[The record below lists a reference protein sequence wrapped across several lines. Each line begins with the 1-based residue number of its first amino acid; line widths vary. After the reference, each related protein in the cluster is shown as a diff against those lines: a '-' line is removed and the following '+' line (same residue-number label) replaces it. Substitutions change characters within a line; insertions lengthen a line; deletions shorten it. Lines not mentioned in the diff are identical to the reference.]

1 MRKSTL
7 LKAIAP
13 TLVLFST
20 QTMALPF
27 QSIDPR
33 SLGMGGV
40 GVASGTSANA
50 SFMNPA
56 LLAAA
61 HKDEDFSLEF
71 LGGVRIQDP
80 DSLIDE
86 VGNYQNN
93 DLESQLTDA
102 INRFNQINSSSITS
116 PQQLAASAQA
126 VGDAADIIL
135 EQLNKFT
142 NKPLQGEAFGGMVIG
157 VPSKKIGVA
166 LAINAYL
173 VGGGNA
179 DFTSADNSLVQSVI
193 DDAIATADGS
203 DPTAL
208 INNTVVADQIS
219 GAGNVVDKLTSAV
232 EARGAAIVEI
242 GLSLAREVNI
252 AGHDVAIGITPKYV
266 ALETFDYRVDINTA
280 EFDANQGLKEFSS
293 FNFDMGVAKD
303 FGNGWKA
310 GLVAKNLLSKKYKTV
325 QGNTIRVDPQL
336 RIGASRRND
345 WLTLAAD
352 LDLIENEPAGFESK
366 SQYLGLGAEL
376 DLFDWVQ
383 LRAGYRHNLSDSAAS
398 VPTLGFGLS
407 PFGVHADLALAGDA
421 SNDIAV
427 SFQLGFRF

>member
-1 MRKSTL
+1 MRQSTL
-7 LKAIAP
+7 LKVIAP
-13 TLVLFST
+13 TLLLFST
-20 QTMALPF
+20 QTLALPF

-61 HKDEDFSLEF
+61 YEDEDFSLEF

-80 DSLIDE
+80 GGLIDE
-86 VGNYQNN
+86 VDNYQNN
-93 DLESQLTDA
+93 DLESQLTDS
-102 INRFNQINSSSITS
+102 INRFNQINSNPITS
-116 PQQLAASAQA
+116 PQQLAESARA
-126 VGDAADIIL
+126 VEDAANIIL
-135 EQLNKFT
+135 DQLNKFT

-157 VPSKKIGVA
+157 IPSKKMGTA
-166 LAINAYL
+166 LAVNAYL
-173 VGGGNA
+173 IGGGKVNFTNA
-179 DFTSADNSLVQSVI
+179 DNDLVQSVI
-193 DDAIATADGS
+193 DDAVATADGS
-203 DPTAL
+203 RPDAL
-208 INNTVVADQIS
+208 ITNDVVADQIS
-219 GAGNVVDKLTSAV
+219 GASNVVDNLTSNV
-232 EARGAAIVEI
+232 ESRGAAIVEI

-252 AGHDVAIGITPKYV
+252 GGHGVAIGITPKYV
-266 ALETFDYRVDINTA
+266 ALETFDYRVDVNTA
-280 EFDANQGLKEFSS
+280 EFDANKGLREFND
-293 FNFDMGVAKD
+293 FNFDMGLARD

-325 QGNTIRVDPQL
+325 QGNTIKINPQVRL
-336 RIGASRRND
+336 GVSRRND

-352 LDLIENEPAGFESK
+352 MDLMENDPAGFESK

-383 LRAGYRHNLSDSAAS
+383 LRAGYRHNLSDSDS
-398 VPTLGFGLS
+398 SIPTLGFGFS
-407 PFGVHADLALAGDA
+407 PFGVHADLALAGNATDLA
-421 SNDIAV
+421 I